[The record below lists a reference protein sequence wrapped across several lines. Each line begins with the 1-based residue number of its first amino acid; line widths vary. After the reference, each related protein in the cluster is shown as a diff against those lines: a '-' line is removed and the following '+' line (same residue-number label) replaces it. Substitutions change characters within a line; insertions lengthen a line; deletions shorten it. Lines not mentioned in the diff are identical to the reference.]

1 MRTSAAISGKYD
13 RVTRNFLIP
22 VFSLDKGEDPNK
34 SCIFCGLPDSKQS
47 VYYPPKKAMDK
58 VSERGVVGYCCMK
71 HYVRFRNMSAQST
84 LGLTFEEFFQKVEAF
99 GERKTHTTIPI
110 SDIPLPKFKLAA
122 DGQIWYLGMGHFNF
136 VRVQTP
142 VYESFKQFIN
152 STNVQ
157 YVGVDVRRAMFD
169 EWRASNPVSDRELM
183 AFEHFLKL

>member
-1 MRTSAAISGKYD
+1 
-13 RVTRNFLIP
+13 
-22 VFSLDKGEDPNK
+22 
-34 SCIFCGLPDSKQS
+34 
-47 VYYPPKKAMDK
+47 
-58 VSERGVVGYCCMK
+58 
-71 HYVRFRNMSAQST
+71 MSAQST

-110 SDIPLPKFKLAA
+110 SDIPLPKFKLAT

>member
-1 MRTSAAISGKYD
+1 
-13 RVTRNFLIP
+13 
-22 VFSLDKGEDPNK
+22 
-34 SCIFCGLPDSKQS
+34 
-47 VYYPPKKAMDK
+47 
-58 VSERGVVGYCCMK
+58 
-71 HYVRFRNMSAQST
+71 MSAQST

-110 SDIPLPKFKLAA
+110 SDVPLPKFRMAS
-122 DGQIWYLGMGHFNF
+122 DGQIWYIGMGTFSF
-136 VRVQTP
+136 VCVQTP

-157 YVGVDVRRAMFD
+157 YVGVDGRRAMFD

>member
-1 MRTSAAISGKYD
+1 
-13 RVTRNFLIP
+13 
-22 VFSLDKGEDPNK
+22 
-34 SCIFCGLPDSKQS
+34 
-47 VYYPPKKAMDK
+47 
-58 VSERGVVGYCCMK
+58 
-71 HYVRFRNMSAQST
+71 MSAQST

-136 VRVQTP
+136 VRVQTL
-142 VYESFKQFIN
+142 VYEAFKHFIN
-152 STNVQ
+152 SSTVQ
-157 YVGVDVRRAMFD
+157 YVKADVRRAMFD